1 MRHIARLLFLVVA
14 FCSAMVFADEGRIT
28 VAVSLQP
35 YATLVKMVGGDY
47 VNVVTLLP
55 PGADPH
61 NFEPKPAVIKAFSL
75 AQVYFSDGSGLDKIW
90 MPRFLGANKNVQVID
105 ISKNIE
111 WMKAE
116 HDDHHH
122 GSVHHHD
129 EDEIDP
135 HIWTSPTRV
144 KFLAQNIYY
153 ALKTLD
159 PKHEIYYVNRITET
173 QNRLVQ
179 MERMM
184 NEAIFDMPRN
194 RRSFIVFHPSY
205 GYLAKDFKLKQYTI
219 EVNGKEPKPRDLAN
233 LIKMGRK
240 NGVKAVFVQPEFSK
254 RAAETIAKD
263 LNAVVVETDPLSADF
278 LGNTQKFLNA
288 LIEASKK

>member
-1 MRHIARLLFLVVA
+1 MRRIARFLFLLVTFAVA
-14 FCSAMVFADEGRIT
+14 VVFAEDGKIT

-35 YATLVKMVGGDY
+35 YATLVKMLGGDR

-75 AQVYFSDGSGLDKIW
+75 AQVYFSDGSGLDKVW
-90 MPRFLGANKNVQVID
+90 LPRFLAANKDVKVID

-111 WMKAE
+111 WMKSE
-116 HDDHHH
+116 HDDHDIH
-122 GSVHHHD
+122 GHHHD

-135 HIWTSPTRV
+135 HIWTSPYRV
-144 KFLAQNIYY
+144 KFLAQNIYQ
-153 ALKTLD
+153 ALKQLD
-159 PKHEIYYVNRITET
+159 PEHEIFYMRQNHLAQDRLIALERKLNET
-173 QNRLVQ
+173 VIGLPS
-179 MERMM
+179 
-184 NEAIFDMPRN
+184 D

-205 GYLAKDFKLKQYTI
+205 GYLAKDFKLKQYAI

-240 NGVKAVFVQPEFSK
+240 NGIKAVFVQPEFSK

-263 LNAVVVETDPLSADF
+263 LGAVVVETDPLAADF
-278 LGNTQKFLNA
+278 IGNTEKF
-288 LIEASKK
+288 IEALKEAGEK

>member
-1 MRHIARLLFLVVA
+1 MRRIARFLFLLVTFAVA
-14 FCSAMVFADEGRIT
+14 VVFAEDGKIT

-35 YATLVKMVGGDY
+35 YATLVKMLGGDR

-75 AQVYFSDGSGLDKIW
+75 AQVYFSDGSGLDKVW
-90 MPRFLGANKNVQVID
+90 LPRFLAANKDVKVID

-111 WMKAE
+111 WMKSE
-116 HDDHHH
+116 HDDHEIH
-122 GSVHHHD
+122 GHHHD

-135 HIWTSPTRV
+135 HIWTSPYRV
-144 KFLAQNIYY
+144 KFLAQNIYQ
-153 ALKTLD
+153 ALKQLD
-159 PKHEIYYVNRITET
+159 PEHETFYTDQVQRVQNQLTAIARKLNET
-173 QNRLVQ
+173 VIGLPS
-179 MERMM
+179 
-184 NEAIFDMPRN
+184 D

-205 GYLAKDFKLKQYTI
+205 GYLAKDFKLKQYAI

-240 NGVKAVFVQPEFSK
+240 KGIKAVFVQPEFSK

-263 LNAVVVETDPLSADF
+263 LGAVVVETDPLAADF
-278 LGNTQKFLNA
+278 IGNTEKFIQA
-288 LIEASKK
+288 LKEAGKK

>member
-1 MRHIARLLFLVVA
+1 MRRFARLLFLVVA
-14 FCSAMVFADEGRIT
+14 FSTAIVFADDGKIT

-35 YATLVKMVGGDY
+35 YATLVKMLGGNR

-75 AQVYFSDGSGLDKIW
+75 AQVYFTDGSGLDKIW
-90 MPRFLGANKNVQVID
+90 LPRFLAANKDVKVID
-105 ISKNIE
+105 ISKYIE
-111 WMKAE
+111 WMKSE
-116 HDDHHH
+116 HDGH
-122 GSVHHHD
+122 GIHGHHHD

-135 HIWTSPTRV
+135 HIWTSPYRV
-144 KFLAQNIYY
+144 KFLAQNIYQ
-153 ALKTLD
+153 ALKQLD
-159 PKHEIYYVNRITET
+159 PEHEIFYMRQNHLAQDRLIALERKLNET
-173 QNRLVQ
+173 VIGLPS
-179 MERMM
+179 
-184 NEAIFDMPRN
+184 D

-205 GYLAKDFKLKQYTI
+205 GYLAKDFKLKQYAI

-240 NGVKAVFVQPEFSK
+240 NGIKAVFVQPEFSK

-263 LNAVVVETDPLSADF
+263 LGAVVVETDPLAADF
-278 LGNTQKFLNA
+278 IGNTEKF
-288 LIEASKK
+288 IEALKEAGKK